1 MRDGKETTLRV
12 TPGDRESV
20 EASVREVT
28 PLGITASNL
37 TSWSAK
43 ELRRSGTAGAHVRGI
58 RPGGAAD
65 DAKPSLEADDVIVSV
80 DGEAIKDAEALIA
93 LADRVVRGR
102 VEPLPVL
109 VGVRPERPADAH
121 RPRTGA
127 AGPAGSRNGSA

>member
-1 MRDGKETTLRV
+1 MRPAPGKPVDAVAMREGKETTLRV

-20 EASVREVT
+20 EANVHEVT

-43 ELRRSGTAGAHVRGI
+43 ELRRSGSAGAHVRGI

-80 DGEAIKDAEALIA
+80 TA
-93 LADRVVRGR
+93 RRSR
-102 VEPLPVL
+102 T
-109 VGVRPERPADAH
+109 
-121 RPRTGA
+121 PR
-127 AGPAGSRNGSA
+127 R